1 MNTLS
6 NRVVSSEER
15 RPCPDDR
22 NLRDF
27 YLELARRTCLPPGD
41 PGNQTAWLWR
51 LYTDTRK
58 TLRLFTML
66 DTHTAS
72 DHLTPVQH
80 ACSYYLVR
88 HNVPMQERLR
98 VIDTLS
104 DWSSLSV
111 NLTGQRSAIVRLKED
126 CIRRL
131 RDLKKL
137 LGAHDIPAKE
147 PVNEA

>member
-131 RDLKKL
+131 KDLKDL
-137 LGAHDIPAKE
+137 LGASAAS
-147 PVNEA
+147 NREAGSEI

>member
-15 RPCPDDR
+15 RPSPDDR

-131 RDLKKL
+131 RDLKEL